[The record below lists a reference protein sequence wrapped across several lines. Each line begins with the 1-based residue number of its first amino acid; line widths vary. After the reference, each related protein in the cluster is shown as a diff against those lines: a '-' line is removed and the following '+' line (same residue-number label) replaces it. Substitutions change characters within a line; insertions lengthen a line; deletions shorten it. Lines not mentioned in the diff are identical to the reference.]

1 MLNEPKENN
10 LLQGSDYASLSAKGL
25 TEEELHQRMNEAYRE
40 QVTQLLQKEDWHL
53 KENVGI
59 YQDYENPH
67 LWNVYDNEPNSRP
80 TKWTFN
86 TNTNQL
92 QKRV

>member
-1 MLNEPKENN
+1 MTEKN
-10 LLQGSDYASLSAKGL
+10 QDMGSRSETLDQY
-25 TEEELHQRMNEAYRE
+25 HQRMN
-40 QVTQLLQKEDWHL
+40 TQLREPVTLLLAQEDWHM
-53 KENVGI
+53 KGTVGL

-80 TKWTFN
+80 TKWTYN
-86 TNTNQL
+86 THTEKL